1 MRSLLACDRTC
12 SGQAGGYVPDL
23 VGGSATFTPGVTSYT
38 VSLEQQSVD
47 VEASVPFETVL
58 EKIKNTGKE
67 VLDAKVIA

>member
-1 MRSLLACDRTC
+1 MVDSVTL
-12 SGQAGGYVPDL
+12 
-23 VGGSATFTPGVTSYT
+23 TPGVTSYA
-38 VSLEQQSVD
+38 VNLEQQSVD

>member
-1 MRSLLACDRTC
+1 MTDTHKYHFDVKMTCGACSRAIERVL
-12 SGQAGGYVPDL
+12 GKL
-23 VGGSATFTPGVTSYT
+23 EGVTSYT
-38 VSLEQQSVD
+38 VNLEQQSVD